1 MMFLPLAHVTVNMP
15 YKSIDTDI
23 SVLNVVMDVLMEMD
37 FGILFDM
44 IGGSDLTRVAF
55 ITYLLLGSFVVSKN
69 FLELG
74 YLVIFY
80 MFIIVRIVF
89 CK

>member
-1 MMFLPLAHVTVNMP
+1 MITN
-15 YKSIDTDI
+15 KSEKYLLI
-23 SVLNVVMDVLMEMD
+23 SAIV
-37 FGILFDM
+37 
-44 IGGSDLTRVAF
+44 F

-69 FLELG
+69 FFELG

-80 MFIIVRIVF
+80 MFIIARIVF

>member
-1 MMFLPLAHVTVNMP
+1 MITNKNREKYLL
-15 YKSIDTDI
+15 I
-23 SVLNVVMDVLMEMD
+23 SA
-37 FGILFDM
+37 I
-44 IGGSDLTRVAF
+44 AF
-55 ITYLLLGSFVVSKN
+55 ITFLLLGSFVVSRN

-74 YLVIFY
+74 YLIVFY

>member
-1 MMFLPLAHVTVNMP
+1 MITNK
-15 YKSIDTDI
+15 KSEKYLLI
-23 SVLNVVMDVLMEMD
+23 SA
-37 FGILFDM
+37 I
-44 IGGSDLTRVAF
+44 AF
-55 ITYLLLGSFVVSKN
+55 ITYLLLGSFVVSGN

-74 YLVIFY
+74 YLIIFY

>member
-1 MMFLPLAHVTVNMP
+1 MLYSISDYRKGDNMITNEKTEK
-15 YKSIDTDI
+15 YLII
-23 SVLNVVMDVLMEMD
+23 SA
-37 FGILFDM
+37 I
-44 IGGSDLTRVAF
+44 AF

-69 FLELG
+69 FFELG

-80 MFIIVRIVF
+80 MFIIVRFVF

>member
-1 MMFLPLAHVTVNMP
+1 MITNKNIEKYLL
-15 YKSIDTDI
+15 I
-23 SVLNVVMDVLMEMD
+23 SA
-37 FGILFDM
+37 I
-44 IGGSDLTRVAF
+44 AF
-55 ITYLLLGSFVVSKN
+55 ITFLLLGSFVVSRN

-74 YLVIFY
+74 YLIVFY

>member
-1 MMFLPLAHVTVNMP
+1 MITNKNEKYLL
-15 YKSIDTDI
+15 I
-23 SVLNVVMDVLMEMD
+23 SA
-37 FGILFDM
+37 I
-44 IGGSDLTRVAF
+44 AF

-69 FLELG
+69 FFELG
-74 YLVIFY
+74 YLIIFY

>member
-1 MMFLPLAHVTVNMP
+1 MTNN
-15 YKSIDTDI
+15 K
-23 SVLNVVMDVLMEMD
+23 NVEKYLWITAVV
-37 FGILFDM
+37 F
-44 IGGSDLTRVAF
+44 V
-55 ITYLLLGSFVVSKN
+55 TYLLLGSFVVSKN
-69 FLELG
+69 FFELG

>member
-1 MMFLPLAHVTVNMP
+1 MITN
-15 YKSIDTDI
+15 KSEKYLLI
-23 SVLNVVMDVLMEMD
+23 SA
-37 FGILFDM
+37 I
-44 IGGSDLTRVAF
+44 AF
-55 ITYLLLGSFVVSKN
+55 ITYLLLGSFVVSRN
-69 FLELG
+69 FFELG